1 MEKPPFFLIGD
12 TSTHSWWIFQPA
24 MLVYRSVYRSFWY
37 CFCWVFFW
45 LESRWWYQKTAWK
58 RVAKWD
64 PSTCK
69 EAPITPLI
77 TPIKTHFFSAIK
89 ISGVP
94 GYLHVTPNSALP
106 GQSPCGPSSGPGCPQ
121 LLASRTPKDCA
132 WEALQL
138 CERGFLRQVGWF
150 PTVPTVETPPWWK
163 IMGYTQNDAEGK
175 EDFPRFT
182 FFHDFSASK
191 RRIPGY
197 TIWLSP
203 IPLIMTTRSI
213 TIITNVL

>member
-1 MEKPPFFLIGD
+1 M
-12 TSTHSWWIFQPA
+12 
-24 MLVYRSVYRSFWY
+24 Y
-37 CFCWVFFW
+37 CFCGCFFG
-45 LESRWWYQKTAWK
+45 SNQFVIPKNGMK

-69 EAPITPLI
+69 EVPITPLI
-77 TPIKTHFFSAIK
+77 TPIKTHFLWAIK

-150 PTVPTVETPPWWK
+150 PTVPNGQNTPLMKNHGLYPK
-163 IMGYTQNDAEGK
+163 
-175 EDFPRFT
+175 
-182 FFHDFSASK
+182 
-191 RRIPGY
+191 
-197 TIWLSP
+197 
-203 IPLIMTTRSI
+203 
-213 TIITNVL
+213 